1 MIEYYT
7 KLVKEYGNVF
17 KQISLREKIN
27 VGDVEK
33 VINKVPVVHVCD
45 PVLLNDAKE
54 YDKIKKFRIIEDKY
68 ILVYVAQAINKLELN
83 RIVKEIA
90 NKDGLKIVF
99 IGTYRS
105 KCDCDFHIKDMDPG
119 DFLSLIYN
127 AEYVISNSFHA
138 TMFSLI
144 YNKQFIAILPKE
156 NGNRISEILELTNL
170 EDHIFGNFK
179 EIPYIANTQYKKIN
193 SFLKKFQEKSKN
205 LLLSHF

>member
-1 MIEYYT
+1 M
-7 KLVKEYGNVF
+7 
-17 KQISLREKIN
+17 
-27 VGDVEK
+27 
-33 VINKVPVVHVCD
+33 CD

-54 YDKIKKFRIIEDKY
+54 YDKIKKFRIIEEKY

-90 NKDGLKIVF
+90 EENGLKIVF

-170 EDHIFGNFK
+170 ENHAFGKFDK
-179 EIPYIANTQYKKIN
+179 IPYITSEEYIEINKKLKIFKEESKKTLSNQIEYK
-193 SFLKKFQEKSKN
+193 
-205 LLLSHF
+205 